1 MFKGFGSPKK
11 KSVLEE
17 NELTTGIVQHPV
29 TGLWQT
35 WISFTGNDIQCI
47 TAHANPDEANR
58 VAKQMASAWS
68 EGKYKTGEEVTA
80 FIKSLPTDAVI
91 DPLPQNIVMQLSQQA
106 LSAWK

>member
-1 MFKGFGSPKK
+1 MFKGFGGPKK
-11 KSVLEE
+11 KSVLKD

-47 TAHANPDEANR
+47 TAHANPDDADR
-58 VAKQMASAWS
+58 VAKQIADAWS

-80 FIKSLPTDAVI
+80 LIKSLPTDAVI

-106 LSAWK
+106 LSARK